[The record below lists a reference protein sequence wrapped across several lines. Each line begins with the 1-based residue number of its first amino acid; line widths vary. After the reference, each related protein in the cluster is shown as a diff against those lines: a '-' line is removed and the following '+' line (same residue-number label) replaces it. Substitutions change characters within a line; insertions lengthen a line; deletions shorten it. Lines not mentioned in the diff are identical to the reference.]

1 MKQLHIVLFPSMA
14 HGHMIPMLEM
24 AKLFTSRGLK
34 ATIIATPSFAAPI
47 TKAQNSGLDV
57 GLVVTPFPPQ
67 GSSLPQSIVAFDQM
81 TSPDITSSFLR
92 AMELLQEPVEAILKE
107 LRPDCLI
114 SDMFLPWT
122 ADSAAKFRIP
132 RLAFYGTSYFS
143 RCVSEQFEL
152 HKPFNNVTSDSEP
165 FLVPGLPHKITLLRS
180 QISPFFL
187 NESSNDFGKLFK
199 QMNEAWKKTYGEVVN
214 SFNELESAYANHYK
228 NVIGRKAWEIGPL
241 LLYNSSN
248 GGDKNHQRGK
258 ESAIDEHKCL
268 AWLDSKRPNT
278 VVYVCAGSVATFSQ
292 TQLCETAMGLE
303 ASGQNFIWVV
313 RKNKEDD
320 EDWLPQGFEE
330 RVRNRGLIIRGWAP
344 QVMILNHA
352 AVGAFVTHCGWNS
365 TLEGVCAGVP
375 MVTWP
380 VFAEQFFNEKLVTEV
395 LGTGVSVGNK
405 RWILRESEGVERD
418 AVARAVEEAMV
429 GGGAEEMRR
438 RAENYKEMAKKAVE
452 EGGSSYNSLNALIEE
467 LSNYVA
473 PTKQD
478 TN

>member
-1 MKQLHIVLFPSMA
+1 MKQLHIVLIPSMA
-14 HGHMIPMLEM
+14 QGHMIPMLEM
-24 AKLFTSRGLK
+24 AKLFITRGLK
-34 ATIIATPSFAAPI
+34 ATIIATPSFSAPI
-47 TKAQNSGLDV
+47 TKAQSSGLEV
-57 GLVVTPFPPQ
+57 GLALTPFPPQ
-67 GSSLPQSIVAFDQM
+67 GSSLPPNIVSFDQM
-81 TSPDITSSFLR
+81 TNPDLTSKFLR
-92 AMELLQEPVEAILKE
+92 AMEMLQDSVEAILQD
-107 LRPDCLI
+107 LRPDCLV
-114 SDMFLPWT
+114 SDMFLPWS
-122 ADSAAKFRIP
+122 ADSAAKFGIP

-143 RCVSEQFEL
+143 RCVSDQIEL
-152 HKPFNNVTSDSEP
+152 RKPFNSVTSDSEP
-165 FLVPGLPHKITLLRS
+165 FLVPGLPHEITLLRS

-187 NESSNDFGKLFK
+187 EESDNDFAKLFK

-241 LLYNSSN
+241 LLCSTS
-248 GGDKNHQRGK
+248 DKNQQRGK
-258 ESAIDEHKCL
+258 ESAIDEHECL
-268 AWLDSKRPNT
+268 SWLDSKKPNT

-292 TQLCETAMGLE
+292 AQLRETAAGLE

-313 RKNKEDD
+313 RKNKEED
-320 EDWLPQGFEE
+320 EDWMPLGFEE

-418 AVARAVEEAMV
+418 AVARAVEEVIV
-429 GGGAEEMRR
+429 GGGAVEMRR
-438 RAENYKEMAKKAVE
+438 RAQNYKEMAKKAVE
-452 EGGSSYNSLNALIEE
+452 EGGSSYNNLNDLIEE
-467 LSNYVA
+467 LSDYVA